1 MPQLVRDLQPA
12 GKDSTVESAQLLE
25 LATMSRRRRRHERL
39 NQLRDAQ
46 LERVPAPSLTKVVD
60 RNIATIARLRDEAED
75 AKSRQ
80 EKVAD
85 AITRF
90 SGSMKFVYIHAAWFA
105 LWIVVNLGLVGL
117 PTFDPYPFGLLTL
130 IVSLE
135 AIFLSTFVLLSQ
147 NRQAALAD
155 HRADLDLQINLLAEY
170 EITRI
175 LALVDRIADKLGID
189 ACKDPELRELEKD
202 VEPGQLLHE
211 IDSHEGKNGGKKKTN

>member
-1 MPQLVRDLQPA
+1 M
-12 GKDSTVESAQLLE
+12 
-25 LATMSRRRRRHERL
+25 
-39 NQLRDAQ
+39 
-46 LERVPAPSLTKVVD
+46 ERVPSPSLTKVVD
-60 RNIATIARLRDEAED
+60 RNIATIARLRED
-75 AKSRQ
+75 AENAKSLQ
-80 EKVAD
+80 ERGAD

-90 SGSMKFVYIHAAWFA
+90 SGSMTFVYIHAAWFA
-105 LWIVVNLGLVGL
+105 TWIIINLGLVGL
-117 PTFDPYPFGLLTL
+117 PPFDPYPFGLLTL

-147 NRQAALAD
+147 NRQAMLAD

-189 ACKDPELRELEKD
+189 TCKDPELKELEKD

-211 IDSHEGKNGGKKKTN
+211 IDCHEGKKPEKNSRKK

>member
-1 MPQLVRDLQPA
+1 
-12 GKDSTVESAQLLE
+12 
-25 LATMSRRRRRHERL
+25 MSRRRRHHHDRL
-39 NQLRDAQ
+39 HKLRDAQ
-46 LERVPAPSLTKVVD
+46 LERVPSHSLTKVVD
-60 RNIATIARLRDEAED
+60 RNIATIARLREEAEQQ
-75 AKSRQ
+75 KSLQ
-80 EKVAD
+80 ERAAD

-90 SGSMKFVYIHAAWFA
+90 SGSMTFVYIHATWFVA
-105 LWIVVNLGLVGL
+105 WIVVNLGLVGL

-170 EITRI
+170 EVTRI
-175 LALVDRIADKLGID
+175 LSLVDRIAEKLGID

-202 VEPGQLLHE
+202 VEPDQLLHE
-211 IDSHEGKNGGKKKTN
+211 IDCHEGKKAAKKSGTK